1 MTPQSTLLAAAARP
15 IYWLLLIAA
24 LWILLR
30 GHNAP
35 GGGFIGGLVAVAG
48 SSLLAIVLGVGLAV
62 ASGLPAVLLGLP
74 YLTHL
79 WSGIGLSTVLLFD
92 VGVFFAV
99 WGALTGYVYAILDS
113 LKARPRVC
121 CWRSQSASPSPPA
134 SCCCGRATCFA

>member
-1 MTPQSTLLAAAARP
+1 VTPQSTLLTAAARP
-15 IYWLLLIAA
+15 IYWLLLVAA

-48 SSLLAIVLGVGLAV
+48 SSLLAIVLGPGRARRLQPLASLPLAMLGVALAV
-62 ASGLPAVLLGLP
+62 ASGLPGALLGLP

-79 WSGIGLSTVLLFD
+79 WSPIGLSTVLLFD
-92 VGVFFAV
+92 VGVFLAV

-113 LKARPRVC
+113 LEARP
-121 CWRSQSASPSPPA
+121 
-134 SCCCGRATCFA
+134 

>member
-1 MTPQSTLLAAAARP
+1 MTPHSTLLAAAARP
-15 IYWLLLIAA
+15 IYWLLLVAA

-48 SSLLAIVLGVGLAV
+48 SSLLAIVLGPRQACRLQPLLPLPLAMLGVGLAV
-62 ASGLPAVLLGLP
+62 ASGLPAAVLGLP

-79 WSGIGLSTVLLFD
+79 WSMIGMSTVLLFD

-113 LKARPRVC
+113 VEPGA
-121 CWRSQSASPSPPA
+121 
-134 SCCCGRATCFA
+134 

>member
-1 MTPQSTLLAAAARP
+1 MTPQSTLLTAAARP
-15 IYWLLLIAA
+15 IYWLLLVAA

-48 SSLLAIVLGVGLAV
+48 SSLLAIVLGPPQARRLQPLASLPLAMLGVGLAV
-62 ASGLPAVLLGLP
+62 ASGLPGALLGLP

-79 WSGIGLSTVLLFD
+79 WGPFGLSTVLLFD

-113 LKARPRVC
+113 LEARP
-121 CWRSQSASPSPPA
+121 
-134 SCCCGRATCFA
+134 